1 MSAWNDNREDPK
13 AALPGLRIL
22 DFSRVLAGPF
32 ATMVLADLGAD
43 VIKVERPGSGD
54 DTRAWGPPYDA
65 GGRSTYFD
73 AVNRNK
79 RSVALDFA
87 SPAGLAHAKALAAE
101 ADVLVENFRPGLLDG
116 IGLGYAD
123 LQTINPRLIYCSITG
138 FGQDG
143 PYKTRAGYDLLV
155 QGMGGIMDITGDPK
169 GEPTRLGV
177 AFADVFTGTYS
188 ALAICAALKEREA
201 TGKGAQIDMALMD
214 TMVGVLANQATYY
227 LVSGTPPVR
236 MGNAHAS
243 VVPYQTFPTKDGWML
258 IACGNDGQFAKM
270 MQVLGDAAM
279 ADDER
284 YKTNAARV
292 VNRESLIPRLF
303 ELTRKLSKQELAEQ
317 FEAVG
322 VPAGPINTLREVFDD
337 PQVKARGMRVD
348 LPHPDA
354 KGGMLPGVRTPITI
368 NGRRAAADR
377 APPKVGEHTQEVLRE
392 IGEA

>member
-1 MSAWNDNREDPK
+1 MSGPQKGPLAGVRVLEL
-13 AALPGLRIL
+13 ARI
-22 DFSRVLAGPF
+22 LAGPW
-32 ATMVLADLGAD
+32 AGQTLADLGAE
-43 VIKVERPGSGD
+43 VIKVEQPGAGD
-54 DTRAWGPPYDA
+54 DTRGWGPPFMEDKN
-65 GGRSTYFD
+65 GGRFSSSYNL
-73 AVNRNK
+73 ACNRGK
-79 RSVALDFA
+79 RSIAVDFA
-87 SPAGLAHAKALAAE
+87 TPDGQRIVKKLAARS
-101 ADVLVENFRPGLLDG
+101 DVLIENFKFGGLKKYGLDYQS
-116 IGLGYAD
+116 LSKD
-123 LQTINPRLIYCSITG
+123 NPRLIYCSITG

-143 PYKTRAGYDLLV
+143 PYKSRAGYDLLV

-188 ALAICAALKEREA
+188 AVAICAALKEREH
-201 TGKGAQIDMALMD
+201 TGKGAHIDMALMD
-214 TMVGVLANQATYY
+214 SIVGVLANQATYY

-258 IACGNDGQFAKM
+258 IACGNDGQFVKM
-270 MQVLGDAAM
+270 MQVLGDPAM

-292 VNRESLIPRLF
+292 VNRDTLIPRLF
-303 ELTRKLSKQELAEQ
+303 ELTRKLSKAELAEK
-317 FEAVG
+317 FEEVG

-348 LPHPDA
+348 LPHADA
-354 KGGMLPGVRTPITI
+354 KGGMIPGVRTPITI

-377 APPKVGEHTQEVLRE
+377 APPKVGEHTQEILSE